1 MTIIKNLIM
10 KKLLVLPMLL
20 LFFVVTSCSSSSE
33 DEVII
38 TPANDVTYT
47 GDIKVIID
55 SSCLNCHSD
64 PPINSAP
71 MSLTTY
77 QDVKESVM
85 NRDLIGRIENG
96 SMPPSGANLAATQLQ
111 AIKDWEVGGFKQ

>member
-1 MTIIKNLIM
+1 MTNINNLIM

-20 LFFVVTSCSSSSE
+20 LFFVVTSCSSSSD
-33 DEVII
+33 DEII
-38 TPANDVTYT
+38 IIPTNDVTYT

-64 PPINSAP
+64 PPVNSAP
-71 MSLTTY
+71 MSLITY
-77 QDVKESVM
+77 LDVKESVI
-85 NRDLIGRIENG
+85 NRDLIGRVENG
-96 SMPPSGANLAATQLQ
+96 SMPPSGANLSAAQVQ

>member
-1 MTIIKNLIM
+1 MTNIKNRIM
-10 KKLLVLPMLL
+10 KKLLVLPILLL
-20 LFFVVTSCSSSSE
+20 LFVATSCSSSSA

-38 TPANDVTYT
+38 TPVNDVTYASN
-47 GDIKVIID
+47 IKVFID

-64 PPINSAP
+64 PPVNSAP

-85 NRDLIGRIENG
+85 NRDLIGRVENG
-96 SMPPSGANLAATQLQ
+96 SMPPSGANLSAAQVQ
-111 AIKDWEVGGFKQ
+111 VIKDWQAGGFKQ

>member
-1 MTIIKNLIM
+1 MTNINNLIM
-10 KKLLVLPMLL
+10 KKLLLLPMLL
-20 LFFVVTSCSSSSE
+20 LFFVVTSCSSSSD

-38 TPANDVTYT
+38 TPANDITYT
-47 GDIKVIID
+47 GNIKVIID

-64 PPINSAP
+64 PPVDGAP

-85 NRDLIGRIENG
+85 DRDLIGRVENG
-96 SMPPSGANLAATQLQ
+96 SMPSSGDNLSAAQVQ
-111 AIKDWEVGGFKQ
+111 AIKDWEIGGFKQ

>member
-1 MTIIKNLIM
+1 MTNINNLIM

-20 LFFVVTSCSSSSE
+20 LFFVVTSCSSSSD
-33 DEVII
+33 DEII
-38 TPANDVTYT
+38 IIPTNDVTYT

-64 PPINSAP
+64 PPVNSAP

-85 NRDLIGRIENG
+85 SRDLIGRVENG
-96 SMPPSGANLAATQLQ
+96 SMPPSGANLSAAQVQ
-111 AIKDWEVGGFKQ
+111 VIKDWEVGGFKQ

>member
-1 MTIIKNLIM
+1 M
-10 KKLLVLPMLL
+10 KKLLVLPILL
-20 LFFVVTSCSSSSE
+20 LFFVVTSCSSSSD

-38 TPANDVTYT
+38 TSPNDVTYT
-47 GDIKVIID
+47 GNIKVIID

-64 PPINSAP
+64 PPDNGAP

-85 NRDLIGRIENG
+85 NTDLIGRVESGN
-96 SMPPSGANLAATQLQ
+96 MPQGGTPLTAAQVQ
-111 AIKDWEVGGFKQ
+111 AIKNWETGGFKP

>member
-1 MTIIKNLIM
+1 MTNSNNLIM

-20 LFFVVTSCSSSSE
+20 LFFVVTSCSSSSD
-33 DEVII
+33 DEIII

-47 GDIKVIID
+47 SDIKVIID

-64 PPINSAP
+64 PPVNSAP

-85 NRDLIGRIENG
+85 NSDLIGRVENG
-96 SMPPSGANLAATQLQ
+96 SMPSIGDNLSATQVQ

>member
-1 MTIIKNLIM
+1 MTNIKNRIM
-10 KKLLVLPMLL
+10 KKLLVLPILL
-20 LFFVVTSCSSSSE
+20 LFFVVTSCSSSSD

-38 TPANDVTYT
+38 TPVNDITYT
-47 GDIKVIID
+47 GNIKAIID

-64 PPINSAP
+64 PPVSGAP

-85 NRDLIGRIENG
+85 NSDLIGRVESGN
-96 SMPPSGANLAATQLQ
+96 MPQGGTPFTAAQVQ
-111 AIKDWEVGGFKQ
+111 AIKDWETGSFVQ